1 MGANKVKFT
10 KEELKEALEPP
21 LLKMYNC
28 EPEAIPFRVPVDPK
42 QLNIP
47 DYFEIIKK
55 PMDMSAI
62 KNKLETGCYTD
73 PWEFVDDVWLMF
85 ENAWIL
91 GFPQNE
97 PAPKP
102 RNEYGQ
108 LRMWRQSIL

>member
-1 MGANKVKFT
+1 M
-10 KEELKEALEPP
+10 PP

-62 KNKLETGCYTD
+62 KNKLETGGYTD
-73 PWEFVDDVWLMF
+73 PWDFVDDVWLMF
-85 ENAWIL
+85 ENAWIYNRKTSRVYKYCTKVR
-91 GFPQNE
+91 F
-97 PAPKP
+97 
-102 RNEYGQ
+102 
-108 LRMWRQSIL
+108 ILL